1 MSYKVTILGK
11 NYDLPAR
18 TLTVDDGIEAM
29 SKLDDQYK
37 SGEITRSDAVVQMHN
52 FVESLLPGVLP
63 AVDEADTNDILKA
76 CLDIIMAYDA
86 PARKAKSEAQLAEVK
101 DLLARP
107 EAQKLLTVANMMTN
121 MMK

>member
-107 EAQKLLTVANMMTN
+107 EVQKLLTVANMM
-121 MMK
+121 K